1 MQKPKPDAARIP
13 KPADPLGRRE
23 PLPWQCPKTLQD
35 DPQARQ
41 RVEAILASPSYR
53 RADADLD
60 FLARDDMRGVRLQI
74 DYFKPERLLEDH
86 RIVDTVVVF
95 GSTRICE
102 PEAAR
107 RKVECLKAALAG
119 DPDDEDLARQL
130 AIAGRVL
137 AKSQYYEVARQF
149 GRIVSL

>member
-23 PLPWQCPKTLQD
+23 PLPWQCPKALQD

-41 RVEAILASPSYR
+41 RVDAILANPSYR

-74 DYFKPERLLEDH
+74 DYFKPERLLQEH
-86 RIVDTVVVF
+86 GIVHTIVVF
-95 GSTRICE
+95 GSTRTCE

-107 RKVECLKAALAG
+107 RKLDLLTAALAADG
-119 DPDDEDLARQL
+119 QNEDL
-130 AIAGRVL
+130 
-137 AKSQYYEVARQF
+137 
-149 GRIVSL
+149 